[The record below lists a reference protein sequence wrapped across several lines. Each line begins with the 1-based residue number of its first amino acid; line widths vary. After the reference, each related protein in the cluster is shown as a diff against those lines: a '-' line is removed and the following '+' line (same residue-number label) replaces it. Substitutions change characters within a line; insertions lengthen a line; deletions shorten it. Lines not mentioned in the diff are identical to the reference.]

1 MNSKKS
7 NASNETITEQISA
20 IEELSTIGFFRLN
33 VRVRTAKARDISE
46 RMKFLADVTI
56 GYVHEKSNEV
66 VFTIRG
72 LLKEFT
78 DSKNVQLDFSNSRD
92 NRYPNAKLGDSILHY
107 ISFKT
112 VSVIYD
118 RLVADNKG
126 GATQSFKIVDGKI
139 QRVKET
145 IGGIS
150 DAESIALADAFL
162 EEASTYEMRE
172 RSKEKKSD
180 KKPAESEATDADA
193 QAALDVLNEQ

>member
-7 NASNETITEQISA
+7 NASTESVATTPA
-20 IEELSTIGFFRLN
+20 IEALSKIGFFRLN
-33 VRVRTAKARDISE
+33 VRVRTNKARDISE
-46 RMKFLADVTI
+46 NMKFLADVSV
-56 GYVHEKSNEV
+56 GFVHEESNEV

-72 LLKEFT
+72 LLKLFV

-92 NRYPNAKLGDSILHY
+92 GRYPNAKMGDSILKY
-107 ISFKT
+107 
-112 VSVIYD
+112 VSANIVTAMYNK
-118 RLVADNKG
+118 LVADNKG
-126 GATQSFKIVDGKI
+126 GMTQSFRIVDGSI
-139 QRVKET
+139 VRVKEAV
-145 IGGIS
+145 GGVS
-150 DAESIALADAFL
+150 DAEAIEMANAFL